1 MANPKNSVDPLFGPS
16 IEITV
21 TRGTKVQR
29 VIEIFREYSLIYFDV
44 QCKSA
49 DINVR
54 FVYTGAFNSRL
65 EERRV
70 IFEKERLKYKE
81 SFKGSI

>member
-1 MANPKNSVDPLFGPS
+1 MANPKNSVDPLFGPE
-16 IEITV
+16 IEVNV
-21 TRGTKVQR
+21 TRGSRVIR

-54 FVYTGAFNSRL
+54 FVYAGAFHSRA

-70 IFEKERLKYKE
+70 IF
-81 SFKGSI
+81 